1 MATNNYF
8 KNFNSTPQQDLLN
21 SLTKEVIQMSGMDC
35 LYLPR
40 VDVNKDDILDEDSLS
55 KFTSSL
61 FFPIN
66 VNGISF

>member
-35 LYLPR
+35 LYVPR
-40 VDVNKDDILDEDSLS
+40 VDFNKDDIL
-55 KFTSSL
+55 
-61 FFPIN
+61 
-66 VNGISF
+66 G